1 MQEIKLILPIIEAT
15 DKNNKSIIETTEHMS
30 VTQLEIKKRHNKVQ
44 SNTNKDRLQYLKARD
59 KNIHQMNKNLI
70 VVLMYQ
76 SSMMCHALIQD
87 FFKMPPLLD
96 MLLDSLDDFNLETT
110 NVHEVNDE
118 DKNADLE

>member
-87 FFKMPPLLD
+87 FF
-96 MLLDSLDDFNLETT
+96 
-110 NVHEVNDE
+110 
-118 DKNADLE
+118 